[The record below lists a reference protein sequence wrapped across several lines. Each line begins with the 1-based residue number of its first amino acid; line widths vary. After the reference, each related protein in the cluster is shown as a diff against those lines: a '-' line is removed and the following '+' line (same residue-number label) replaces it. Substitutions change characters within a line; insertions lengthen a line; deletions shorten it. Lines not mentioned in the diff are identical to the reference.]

1 MQRNLSILVNKSSS
15 PPSPRPAATGW
26 ISGAQFAQFA
36 STATD
41 AHRLCTT
48 PGGWVERFGDDVL
61 ISYKDEAA
69 QAALLAGLRSW
80 REANGLQSKRIFGK
94 FLPRQNEERIAPVLL
109 EGDVTLPLDTVVM
122 ENGVRYG
129 LDFGA
134 GYSAGLF
141 IDQRAN
147 RAYVG
152 RVAPLRLLNT
162 F

>member
-80 REANGLQSKRIFGK
+80 TVGNAFEPRRVLGK
-94 FLPRQNEERIAPVLL
+94 FLPRQNEERIAPTLL
-109 EGDVTLPLDTVVM
+109 EGDATLSLDTVVM
-122 ENGVRYG
+122 ENGVRY
-129 LDFGA
+129 
-134 GYSAGLF
+134 
-141 IDQRAN
+141 
-147 RAYVG
+147 
-152 RVAPLRLLNT
+152 
-162 F
+162 